1 VSLRRRLTIAFTA
14 VSLAVLT
21 VAGLFLVVLARS
33 SARDNARTELRD
45 TAQALADV
53 YATIGESTTVVTG
66 ARAGTNVRFADVV
79 CLTEPAL
86 QVEAI
91 GLALVDRA
99 GALQEVQLA
108 NLPARCAEN
117 RRHLQPNGLPDGV
130 SPDDLDAVT
139 LAAGEA
145 VEGQHGQT
153 VFIAQPIGTVG
164 PAGRTTLVAVLTRD
178 LGTASLGRFGG
189 LVLIAALIAL
199 GVAAVGSAVLAGRL
213 SRPLAAIEEAA
224 RAIGSGDLTAR
235 VGTVARADTE
245 IARLAATIDGM
256 AAQLDRAR
264 GSERAFLMSVSHD
277 LRTPLTSIR
286 GYAEAIADGAVDA
299 DDPAARERAAGVI
312 AAEARRL
319 ERLVRDLLD
328 LARLEAD
335 QFSLRP
341 QPADAATVVAD
352 AADALRL
359 AAEDAGLR
367 LVVEAAVPLP
377 AFVDPER
384 LGQIVANLVE
394 NAVKY
399 ATDEV
404 RVTVQPAP
412 PGAFLLEVADDGPG
426 IPPEDLPHVFD
437 RLYTSRGVPGRRVGT
452 GLGLAIV
459 HELAQAMRGT
469 VHVDAPPGG
478 GTVVVVHLPLSGT
491 APAPGTGAGTRQAAT
506 H

>member
-14 VSLAVLT
+14 MSLAVLT
-21 VAGLFLVVLARS
+21 LAGLFLVVLARS

-45 TAQALADV
+45 TAQALSDV
-53 YATIGESTTVVTG
+53 YQTIGDSTTVVTG

-91 GLALVDRA
+91 GLALVDPS
-99 GALQEVQLA
+99 GALQEVQLT

-117 RRHLQPNGLPDGV
+117 RQHLQANGLPDGV
-130 SPDDLDAVT
+130 RSGDLDGTT
-139 LAAGEA
+139 LAAGDPI
-145 VEGQHGQT
+145 EGQHGNL
-153 VFIAQPIGTVG
+153 VFIAQPIGEVG

-178 LGTASLGRFGG
+178 LGTANLGRFGG

-224 RAIGSGDLTAR
+224 RAIGGGDLSAR
-235 VGTVARADTE
+235 VGTVAHADTE
-245 IARLAATIDGM
+245 IARLAETIDGM

-286 GYAEAIADGAVDA
+286 GYAEAMSDGALDA
-299 DDPAARERAAGVI
+299 DDPHARERAAGVI

-341 QPADAATVVAD
+341 RPADANAVVVD

-367 LVVEAAVPLP
+367 LVVVSDGPLP
-377 AFVDPER
+377 ATLDPER
-384 LGQIVANLVE
+384 LGQVVANLTE
-394 NAVKY
+394 NAIKY
-399 ATDEV
+399 ATDQV
-404 RVTVQPAP
+404 RVAVGPSRT
-412 PGAFLLEVADDGPG
+412 GAFTVEVADDGPG

-437 RLYTSRGVPGRRVGT
+437 RLYTSRRVPGRRVGT
-452 GLGLAIV
+452 GLGLTIV
-459 HELAQAMRGT
+459 RELAQAMQGT
-469 VHVDAPPGG
+469 VHVESPPGG
-478 GTVVVVHLPLSGT
+478 GTVVVVELPLGGEGT
-491 APAPGTGAGTRQAAT
+491 T